1 LALCQSTGEPIA
13 FDIHREAKL
22 FASLALSLFNLT
34 RLRAGFAEGF
44 DQSFYVDAFPE
55 RLLSNYVLVP
65 MMLSTQRNNAPVIRL
80 LPHACTAAYPDMC
93 DFDRHILTAIDAA
106 MKRSNEVHVPL

>member
-1 LALCQSTGEPIA
+1 VEPCQSTGEPIA

-65 MMLSTQRNNAPVIRL
+65 VMFAAQWDYSPIIWL
-80 LPHACTAAYPDMC
+80 LPHPCTATIANVSA
-93 DFDRHILTAIDAA
+93 FNRHLLAIIYAA
-106 MKRSNEVHVPL
+106 MERSNEV